1 MIFAKLEYRFSEIDF
16 CFCKVRISTIH
27 LMRNKQRSTCI
38 IITHAHSGY
47 WLAMCVVEMANLGR
61 IYIPPQLDKARN
73 AISYLSS
80 LSLPSSSASSASSAN
95 AAPTDLATST
105 GPTSV
110 PATPPEGQD
119 SSSSQGKINYPWS
132 IVITV
137 KKFCYV
143 QGAKVRAISFI

>member
-1 MIFAKLEYRFSEIDF
+1 M
-16 CFCKVRISTIH
+16 RILVTG
-27 LMRNKQRSTCI
+27 LPC
-38 IITHAHSGY
+38 A
-47 WLAMCVVEMANLGR
+47 WLRMANFGR
-61 IYIPPQLDKARN
+61 IFIPPEQLDKARN

-80 LSLPSSSASSASSAN
+80 LSLPSLSASSASSAN